1 MARQEILERLA
12 DSHEAQ
18 IKKTLENLEAD
29 IISGISKA
37 TNDDNILTTKISIDL
52 RKDLKQYMEQYR
64 IDTDTLVRDYD
75 QIVNSFMEEF
85 GQLNIPDKFKS
96 LTEVDL
102 LTINQLKFQSFSGF
116 EEIANRYLTEIS
128 ANVYQNAIAGKPFN
142 EMVKD
147 IRGLITG
154 DVDRRGRSMSTYASQ
169 IAHDSVMQFDG
180 QFTVFKAKEAG
191 LDKYKYTGT
200 LVRDSRD
207 HCRLHIG
214 KTYTEDRIREIWQGS
229 WAGKSE
235 GDPFIVRGGYRC
247 RHTWIPVVEL
257 EEDVIPEEEE
267 TPTSIFGKVSDD
279 EKDLLNEGFGNKVTS
294 VSKVISILPP
304 LKQFKASG
312 RGEYRGGKGDILN
325 TGGLR
330 KTKTFIHEYGHRI
343 DEQLIV
349 LFKDNKNLDLW
360 EKLSKN
366 SKVLG
371 TLYSREL
378 SQVRSVATLTA
389 DNIVE
394 DAKSLSKNLSKR
406 KLAFYNE
413 KRKATD
419 GEPLGTFRD
428 QKRIDATKKYY
439 KNLSDNETSILSD
452 QEIIQYL
459 KSTAIVKGVDFNPT
473 NKMIY
478 FFKLQLKHKYTHNQ
492 FSETFQ
498 DFVGAI
504 TKEAIGFGHGKAYY
518 NSFPKV
524 FQSGQRVIT
533 EGQTAEAFAQHL
545 TMNFQADKNIRIIEN
560 KLMKHFAPNVK
571 GGYDNVFKEFNK
583 L

>member
-207 HCRLHIG
+207 HCKTHVGR
-214 KTYTEDRIREIWQGS
+214 TYTEEQIRSIWQSS

-247 RHTWIPVVEL
+247 RHTWIPIVEV
-257 EEDVIPEEEE
+257 EEDVIPEEVIEPTE
-267 TPTSIFGKVSDD
+267 TQRSNV
-279 EKDLLNEGFGNKVTS
+279 KDVVISSLLNRGSTKTRQAYDDDFNSQLTDQQKIIVDKFDKPTVIKNGKSGFYEVNSGILSAELNAIDKAKFKRGAVALEDKGVKS
-294 VSKVISILPP
+294 YVIS
-304 LKQFKASG
+304 
-312 RGEYRGGKGDILN
+312 
-325 TGGLR
+325 
-330 KTKTFIHEYGHRI
+330 HEYGHHI
-343 DEQLIV
+343 DFIT
-349 LFKDNKNLDLW
+349 NKNSIKSWSATNDDFRKAIERDKRRFKGTNNPDLTGRNPEGYYVIDSSELQGLFDKIATRKTLAVYSKYGTKIANQPVTQLLNDGYGNVSDIVDALVAGRFRKNFKSW
-360 EKLSKN
+360 GHSESYWGKLGHMEEEIFANLFSLQHDKKAYALVKEIIPNTVKEFEKRM
-366 SKVLG
+366 KVL
-371 TLYSREL
+371 E
-378 SQVRSVATLTA
+378 
-389 DNIVE
+389 
-394 DAKSLSKNLSKR
+394 SL
-406 KLAFYNE
+406 
-413 KRKATD
+413 
-419 GEPLGTFRD
+419 
-428 QKRIDATKKYY
+428 
-439 KNLSDNETSILSD
+439 
-452 QEIIQYL
+452 
-459 KSTAIVKGVDFNPT
+459 
-473 NKMIY
+473 
-478 FFKLQLKHKYTHNQ
+478 
-492 FSETFQ
+492 
-498 DFVGAI
+498 
-504 TKEAIGFGHGKAYY
+504 
-518 NSFPKV
+518 
-524 FQSGQRVIT
+524 
-533 EGQTAEAFAQHL
+533 
-545 TMNFQADKNIRIIEN
+545 
-560 KLMKHFAPNVK
+560 
-571 GGYDNVFKEFNK
+571 
-583 L
+583 

>member
-207 HCRLHIG
+207 HCKTHVGR
-214 KTYTEDRIREIWQGS
+214 TYTEEQIRAIWQGS

-247 RHTWIPVVEL
+247 RHTWIPIVEVEEDDIL
-257 EEDVIPEEEE
+257 EEEQEDI
-267 TPTSIFGKVSDD
+267 
-279 EKDLLNEGFGNKVTS
+279 NNGFN
-294 VSKVISILPP
+294 VSKNNFYESYENNVSAIPNVMNKLEGQQISNKKISDFINAHGITNLLIPRDIN
-304 LKQFKASG
+304 KKAFRSKEFPKIKK
-312 RGEYRGGKGDILN
+312 RYDKNLNKEDSTYVLNRIDDLEIDEMSLVYRKRNIGGWATPAHNAPI
-325 TGGLR
+325 
-330 KTKTFIHEYGHRI
+330 TFIDQTI
-343 DEQLIV
+343 D
-349 LFKDNKNLDLW
+349 FKNLDTVAIQTNTKKVI
-360 EKLSKN
+360 ERTKN
-366 SKVLG
+366 NKG
-371 TLYSREL
+371 KYET
-378 SQVRSVATLTA
+378 
-389 DNIVE
+389 
-394 DAKSLSKNLSKR
+394 KGG
-406 KLAFYNE
+406 YNE
-413 KRKATD
+413 KKNADWSFSSQSTSKEEKALKTMLHELGHHVHYYSYKTD
-419 GEPLGTFRD
+419 IGAVNTRMDIFKILKDD
-428 QKRIDATKKYY
+428 QKKNMILTKYGEYNKYEVHAELFTAYATNRTALSKY
-439 KNLSDNETSILSD
+439 N
-452 QEIIQYL
+452 
-459 KSTAIVKGVDFNPT
+459 KGLVEYMD
-473 NKMIY
+473 
-478 FFKLQLKHKYTHNQ
+478 KLL
-492 FSETFQ
+492 
-498 DFVGAI
+498 D
-504 TKEAIGFGHGKAYY
+504 EAIKNKTKGH
-518 NSFPKV
+518 
-524 FQSGQRVIT
+524 
-533 EGQTAEAFAQHL
+533 
-545 TMNFQADKNIRIIEN
+545 
-560 KLMKHFAPNVK
+560 
-571 GGYDNVFKEFNK
+571 
-583 L
+583 

>member
-1 MARQEILERLA
+1 MNRNPFLEQLA

-52 RKDLKQYMEQYR
+52 RKDLKRYMEQYR

-207 HCRLHIG
+207 HCKIHVG
-214 KTYTEDRIREIWQGS
+214 KTYTEERIREIWQGS

-235 GDPFIVRGGYRC
+235 GDAFIVRGGYRC
-247 RHTWIPVVEL
+247 RHTWIPVVEV
-257 EEDVIPEEEE
+257 EEDDIPEIPEQEVSLSNRIKADRLTPITHSALINSLNNGFKESAKDSRYIRYSTTKEPVRKFTGKIDDYGVANIKAKE
-267 TPTSIFGKVSDD
+267 T
-279 EKDLLNEGFGNKVTS
+279 
-294 VSKVISILPP
+294 
-304 LKQFKASG
+304 
-312 RGEYRGGKGDILN
+312 R
-325 TGGLR
+325 R
-330 KTKTFIHEYGHRI
+330 KTRYGRLISTNKYEYSDRDFAAINVLTKEINELCKKYNVQNIRGYKSISRKNVIADMGDGVMGLNIKFLRLDGQTITTKSQWKFGDSVNSKPFSSSAYFDDPLDKIRSTFYHELGHHIHQQKFVKNVDDYMSP
-343 DEQLIV
+343 LIEKKM
-349 LFKDNKNLDLW
+349 LGKIINNKSATKYANKNQKEW
-360 EKLSKN
+360 FAEN
-366 SKVLG
+366 FA
-371 TLYSREL
+371 LYHMDRK
-378 SQVRSVATLTA
+378 
-389 DNIVE
+389 DIVDPDFIKFLKE
-394 DAKSLSKNLSKR
+394 VV
-406 KLAFYNE
+406 
-413 KRKATD
+413 
-419 GEPLGTFRD
+419 
-428 QKRIDATKKYY
+428 ID
-439 KNLSDNETSILSD
+439 
-452 QEIIQYL
+452 
-459 KSTAIVKGVDFNPT
+459 
-473 NKMIY
+473 
-478 FFKLQLKHKYTHNQ
+478 
-492 FSETFQ
+492 
-498 DFVGAI
+498 
-504 TKEAIGFGHGKAYY
+504 
-518 NSFPKV
+518 
-524 FQSGQRVIT
+524 
-533 EGQTAEAFAQHL
+533 
-545 TMNFQADKNIRIIEN
+545 
-560 KLMKHFAPNVK
+560 
-571 GGYDNVFKEFNK
+571 
-583 L
+583 

>member
-200 LVRDSRD
+200 LVRDSRP
-207 HCRLHIG
+207 HCRTHVG
-214 KTYTEDRIREIWQGS
+214 RTYTEEQIRAIWQGS

-235 GDPFIVRGGYRC
+235 GDAFIVRGGYRC
-247 RHTWIPVVEL
+247 RHTWIPIVEL
-257 EEDVIPEEEE
+257 EEDDIPEEEQDISNILTNKNTFTYDKNININGFNNALNNLE
-267 TPTSIFGKVSDD
+267 GQSEVTKKIFQFIDAKNITTLFLPRSFGRQTVRDKYINDINKVYKNNSNKQLPNNKLRRISKRLNGRTAKNEDFIAVFAD
-279 EKDLLNEGFGNKVTS
+279 PKDKVNFSKANIKELQLNVEKALNEAKNNNGEFVLKRGTDKFNLNWSFSNAQGSNLTNAR
-294 VSKVISILPP
+294 ISTTLHEIGH
-304 LKQFKASG
+304 QVHFWATN
-312 RGEYRGGKGDILN
+312 EAGDYA
-325 TGGLR
+325 R
-330 KTKTFIHEYGHRI
+330 
-343 DEQLIV
+343 
-349 LFKDNKNLDLW
+349 
-360 EKLSKN
+360 
-366 SKVLG
+366 
-371 TLYSREL
+371 
-378 SQVRSVATLTA
+378 
-389 DNIVE
+389 
-394 DAKSLSKNLSKR
+394 SLSKRITVYGATNDKEYFAELFTAYSLNKKALKAFDEELHDRMEELLNMAIKSK
-406 KLAFYNE
+406 
-413 KRKATD
+413 
-419 GEPLGTFRD
+419 
-428 QKRIDATKKYY
+428 TKF
-439 KNLSDNETSILSD
+439 TSI
-452 QEIIQYL
+452 
-459 KSTAIVKGVDFNPT
+459 
-473 NKMIY
+473 
-478 FFKLQLKHKYTHNQ
+478 
-492 FSETFQ
+492 
-498 DFVGAI
+498 
-504 TKEAIGFGHGKAYY
+504 
-518 NSFPKV
+518 
-524 FQSGQRVIT
+524 
-533 EGQTAEAFAQHL
+533 
-545 TMNFQADKNIRIIEN
+545 
-560 KLMKHFAPNVK
+560 
-571 GGYDNVFKEFNK
+571 EF
-583 L
+583 